1 MPKQAPKLALQPLE
15 FVQIEP
21 LRLTIH
27 QAAQMLAISPAQ
39 IYRRLQSG
47 DIKGQKDGA
56 STYIL
61 PDELR
66 RYVATRAELQL
77 PDPQMQQMSQA
88 TQPRRLETRARK
100 RAAAAA
106 DAPAQAKKSAR
117 ARARSSGAAVV

>member
-1 MPKQAPKLALQPLE
+1 MTKPTNSPAPVTL
-15 FVQIEP
+15 EP
-21 LRLTIH
+21 LRLTIP

-47 DIKGQKDGA
+47 ELKAQKDGV

-77 PDPQMQQMSQA
+77 PDPQIKRMSIETA
-88 TQPRRLETRARK
+88 PKRMETRARK
-100 RAAAAA
+100 RAAA
-106 DAPAQAKKSAR
+106 
-117 ARARSSGAAVV
+117 GA